1 MSYEIVRSISI
12 KKDGNIYITGACNNV
27 RPLYYSTWNYSNV
40 RPSERLFSMFTAIMD
55 GGYHLQPSVS
65 KRIRYAIMRTN
76 EYIGE
81 HALSTYDMYCDTPK
95 YKYEKLAKEMGI
107 EFTFKRHD
115 YSKEYDEVCEK
126 IRHYFY
132 DNYSKEEQDDL
143 NYESEHKAYDEIY
156 EVFLESYNNYK
167 DDKKKW
173 VIFLK
178 SKGAYLTKLNY
189 ATYKY
194 TFNINSALVLDTV
207 RANEMLP
214 SVITGVDEQA
224 TLQEIEG

>member
-55 GGYHLQPSVS
+55 GNYHLQPSVS
-65 KRIRYAIMRTN
+65 KKIRYAIMKTN
-76 EYIGE
+76 EYIVE
-81 HALSTYDMYCDTPK
+81 HALSTYDIFCDTPK

-143 NYESEHKAYDEIY
+143 SYESEHKAYDEIY
-156 EVFLESYNNYK
+156 EVFLDAYNNYK

-173 VIFLK
+173 VIQL
-178 SKGAYLTKLNY
+178 SGGTYLTKLNEK
-189 ATYKY
+189 TYRHSY
-194 TFNINSALVLDTV
+194 SLDRALVLDSIRV
-207 RANEMLP
+207 QEMICQVKF
-214 SVITGVDEQA
+214 SCDSNAKI
-224 TLQEIEG
+224 IEYMG